1 MNRPISLFLLSAA
14 GLFACTDGDTP
25 VTADP
30 AAEAET
36 PDAGRF
42 ACTGVDRLF
51 PGPCAQRSLGDDA
64 LYTREVVCAYD
75 AAGRKTLE
83 ERIGVRGD
91 TQSKTTWAYDDAGR
105 LLDYREYFAGRV
117 AVESVCVHDV
127 EAGRV
132 TRVTC
137 DGGPGG
143 PDGTPDSVVTYT
155 YDAAGNVLTIS
166 SDGEPPFEA
175 PDGTPDSVMTY
186 TYDDAGHRTRESLDS
201 DANGTPDRVV
211 THEFD
216 AGGHDVGMTR
226 DQNGDGTPE
235 LTETRTYDASD
246 RLTDETWDRD
256 GDGVAEQTR
265 HTSYDVDGRVS
276 EVITDSPGP
285 FGDLI
290 EAVETRSYDA
300 EGRLDVIEETWSDGS
315 HSRTEHIYDE
325 EGRLREVS
333 NAESGP
339 FGGDAEA
346 PAGTVFTRYDCNG
359 NQLDARFDLGDDDVI
374 DSGTIYTYDD
384 ACWPRE
390 GE

>member
-1 MNRPISLFLLSAA
+1 MNRRISLFLLTAACLVACSAA
-14 GLFACTDGDTP
+14 GTD
-25 VTADP
+25 DP
-30 AAEAET
+30 ADATA

-51 PGPCAQRSLGDDA
+51 PGPCGWSSFRGQEAPA
-64 LYTREVVCAYD
+64 REVAFAYD

-83 ERIGVRGD
+83 ERFAQGGGR
-91 TQSKTTWAYDDAGR
+91 QNKTTWLYDDAGH
-105 LLDYREYFAGRV
+105 LLDYREYYGDQL
-117 AVESVCVHDV
+117 AVQSVCVHDV
-127 EAGRV
+127 QGDRL

-143 PDGTPDSVVTYT
+143 PDGAPETVDDYT

-216 AGGHDVGMTR
+216 AGGHDVGLTR
-226 DQNGDGTPE
+226 DQDGDGAPE
-235 LTETRTYDASD
+235 LTETRAYDASD
-246 RLTDETWDRD
+246 RLTDETWDQD

-265 HTSYDVDGRVS
+265 HTTYDVDGRVT
-276 EVITDSPGP
+276 EVVTDGPGP
-285 FGDLI
+285 LGDLI
-290 EAVETRSYDA
+290 HVVRKQTYDA

-325 EGRLREVS
+325 AGRLRERASVS
-333 NAESGP
+333 AGV
-339 FGGDAEA
+339 FGGDVDG
-346 PAGTVFTRYDCNG
+346 PVGTSFDRFDCNG
-359 NQLDARFDLGDDDVI
+359 NQLDDRFDEGDD
-374 DSGTIYTYDD
+374 GTIDWGTLYTYDD

>member
-14 GLFACTDGDTP
+14 GLLACTAEDTED
-25 VTADP
+25 TADD
-30 AAEAET
+30 A

-51 PGPCAQRSLGDDA
+51 PGPCAQSTFRGEEA
-64 LYTREVVCAYD
+64 PVREVAFAYD
-75 AAGRKTLE
+75 AAGRRTLE
-83 ERIGVRGD
+83 ERFAPGGGP
-91 TQSKTTWAYDDAGR
+91 QNKTTWLYDADGR
-105 LLDYREYFAGRV
+105 LLDYREYYGDQL
-117 AVESVCVHDV
+117 AVQSVCVHDV
-127 EAGRV
+127 QGDRL

-143 PDGTPDSVVTYT
+143 PDGTPETVDDYT

-186 TYDDAGHRTRESLDS
+186 TYDADGHRTGESLDS
-201 DANGTPDRVV
+201 DANGMPDRVV

-216 AGGHDVGMTR
+216 AGGHDVGLTR
-226 DQNGDGTPE
+226 DQDGDGVPE

-246 RLTDETWDRD
+246 RLTDETWDQD

-265 HTSYDVDGRVS
+265 HTTYDVDGRVT
-276 EVITDSPGP
+276 EVVSDGPGP
-285 FGDLI
+285 FGDAI
-290 EAVETRSYDA
+290 HVVQTRTYDA
-300 EGRLDVIEETWSDGS
+300 EGRLDVVEETWSDGS
-315 HSRTEHIYDE
+315 HRQIQHVYDE
-325 EGRLREVS
+325 AGRLREVS
-333 NAESGP
+333 SAESGP

-346 PAGTVFTRYDCNG
+346 PAGTAFTRYDCNG
-359 NQLDARFDLGDDDVI
+359 NVLDARFDVGDDDEI

-384 ACWPRE
+384 ACWPRD
-390 GE
+390 GG